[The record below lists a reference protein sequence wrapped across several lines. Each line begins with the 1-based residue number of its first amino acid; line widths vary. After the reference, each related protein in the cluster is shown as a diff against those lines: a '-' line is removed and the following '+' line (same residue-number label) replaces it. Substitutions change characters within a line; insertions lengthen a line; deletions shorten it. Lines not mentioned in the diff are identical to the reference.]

1 MANFL
6 KITVTSE
13 APLPLILNYDAIN
26 NIRLKGK
33 ETIEILYNNIFIQL
47 AITNTISGTDVN
59 TTKIGLQSIFNAI
72 QTQPGGKIVQVNFP
86 KNIQCVGFN
95 VVV

>member
-6 KITVTSE
+6 KITVNSD
-13 APLPLILNYDAIN
+13 PQLPLILNYDAIN
-26 NIRLKGK
+26 NIQLKGK
-33 ETIEILYNNIFIQL
+33 ETIEVLYNKTHIQL
-47 AITNTISGTDVN
+47 SITNTISGANVN

-86 KNIQCVGFN
+86 KNIQCVGFT
-95 VVV
+95 VV